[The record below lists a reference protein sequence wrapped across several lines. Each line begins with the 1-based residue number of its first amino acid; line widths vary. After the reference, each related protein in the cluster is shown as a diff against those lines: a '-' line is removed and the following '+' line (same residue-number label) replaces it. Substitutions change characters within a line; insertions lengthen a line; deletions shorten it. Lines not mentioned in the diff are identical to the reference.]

1 MTEAS
6 TVYGIVAEFDDPT
19 SVVEAARQVR
29 GAGYRRF
36 DVYTPYPIKDLD
48 KIVPGPNYIPL
59 IVLAG
64 GFLGAATAWIM
75 QYYIAAIDYPINVGG
90 RPLYSWPAF
99 VPILFELTVL
109 LAACGAF
116 FGTLALCG
124 FPRLHFPLFNL
135 PPFAAAT
142 SNRFFLCIET
152 ADPVYSQRATTQLLQ
167 GFEPRGVWEVEKD

>member
-1 MTEAS
+1 MTDSPA
-6 TVYGIVAEFDDPT
+6 VYGLVAEFDDPT
-19 SVVEAARQVR
+19 ELVEAARKVKK
-29 GAGYRRF
+29 AGYKKF
-36 DVYTPYPIKDLD
+36 EAYTPYPIKDLD
-48 KIVPGPNYIPL
+48 EIVPGSNYIPL
-59 IVLAG
+59 IVLLG

-124 FPRLHFPLFNL
+124 FPRPNFPLFNL
-135 PPFAAAT
+135 PEFADAT
-142 SNRFFLCIET
+142 SNRFFLCIEG
-152 ADPVYSQRATTQLLQ
+152 ADPFYEKRSTSQMLENL
-167 GFEPRGVWEVEKD
+167 GPIGVWEVEKD